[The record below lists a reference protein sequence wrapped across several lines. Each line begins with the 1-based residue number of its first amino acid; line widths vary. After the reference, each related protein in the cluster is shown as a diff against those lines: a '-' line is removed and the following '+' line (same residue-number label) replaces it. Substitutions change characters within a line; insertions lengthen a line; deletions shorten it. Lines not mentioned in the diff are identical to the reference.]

1 MISLLTRRQKQT
13 ECPKGHSLGS
23 ILFLVYINDFP
34 DCTNFFKFTLFAD
47 DSSLLCYFKDDCK
60 TNIHQQVNSELEKVN
75 NWLQSNKNKMN
86 IEKSNFK
93 IFNYRGQT
101 SIPPLDFGS
110 SQFMEIEIITF
121 LGTIFD
127 KKKLW
132 FWTHNND

>member
-1 MISLLTRRQKQT
+1 MTFLTVLTFLNLLYLLTT
-13 ECPKGHSLGS
+13 A
-23 ILFLVYINDFP
+23 V
-34 DCTNFFKFTLFAD
+34 
-47 DSSLLCYFKDDCK
+47 LLCYFKDDCK

-86 IEKSNFK
+86 TEKSNFK

-127 KKKLW
+127 KKKL
-132 FWTHNND
+132 